1 MAAFNLK
8 LYTPGGVV
16 VKSLEC
22 ESLTIPTTRGEVNV
36 LKDHTHF
43 LTELGTGILTAKT
56 ANEGDRHF
64 LVTAGT
70 LKVLKGEVTVLSIT
84 SETADKIDLERAK
97 EAKKKAEEKLS
108 GNDALTDIDL
118 IKYRRK
124 LERAEMRM
132 KLAYLR
138 GV

>member
-1 MAAFNLK
+1 MAAFKLK

-16 VKSLEC
+16 VKALEC
-22 ESLTIPTTRGEVNV
+22 EALTIPTTRGEVNV

-43 LTELGTGILTAKT
+43 LTKLETGILTAKT
-56 ANEGDRHF
+56 ADQGDRHF
-64 LVTAGT
+64 SVTTGT
-70 LKVLKGEVTVLSIT
+70 LKVLKGEVTVLSLT
-84 SETADKIDLERAK
+84 SESADKIDLERAK
-97 EAKKKAEEKLS
+97 EAKKKAESKLS
-108 GNDALTDIDL
+108 GVESLNDEEI

-138 GV
+138 GK